1 MQAKVAI
8 VTGAGSG
15 IGRAVSLA
23 LLGAG
28 YKVVLTGRR
37 LEPLEETVRLAQQAS
52 LSALA
57 SDNSPF
63 DAKGAEALNQVTSK
77 ITESALVQS
86 CDVTQEAEVAALF
99 EQAKERFGRI
109 DVLFNNAGRGSF
121 ASLIDELSVAEW
133 REVMDVNINGMF
145 ICAREAFKYMR
156 QQEPQGGRII
166 NNGSISATTPRPM
179 SSAYTTSK
187 HAVTGLTKSIA
198 LDGRRFN
205 IACSQID
212 IGNAG
217 TDMTEKMR
225 SGIMQA
231 NGELMA
237 EPSMDV
243 QHVAQAV
250 LQMANFPLETNVLFT
265 TIMATNMPFVGRG

>member
-52 LSALA
+52 VSALA

>member
-52 LSALA
+52 VSTLA

-63 DAKGAEALNQVTSK
+63 DVKGAEALNQVTSK
-77 ITESALVQS
+77 IAESAIVQS
-86 CDVTQEAEVAALF
+86 CDVTQETEVAALF

>member
-1 MQAKVAI
+1 
-8 VTGAGSG
+8 
-15 IGRAVSLA
+15 
-23 LLGAG
+23 
-28 YKVVLTGRR
+28 
-37 LEPLEETVRLAQQAS
+37 
-52 LSALA
+52 
-57 SDNSPF
+57 
-63 DAKGAEALNQVTSK
+63 
-77 ITESALVQS
+77 
-86 CDVTQEAEVAALF
+86 
-99 EQAKERFGRI
+99 
-109 DVLFNNAGRGSF
+109 
-121 ASLIDELSVAEW
+121 
-133 REVMDVNINGMF
+133 
-145 ICAREAFKYMR
+145 
-156 QQEPQGGRII
+156 
-166 NNGSISATTPRPM
+166 M

-237 EPSMDV
+237 EPAMDV

>member
-15 IGRAVSLA
+15 IGRAVSVA
-23 LLGAG
+23 LLAAG

-37 LEPLEETVRLAQQAS
+37 LLPLEETVRLAQQAS

-63 DAKGAEALNQVTSK
+63 DVKGAEALNQVASK
-77 ITESALVQS
+77 IAESAFVQS
-86 CDVTQEAEVAALF
+86 CDVTQETEVAALF
-99 EQAKERFGRI
+99 EQAKQRFGRI

-145 ICAREAFKYMR
+145 ICAREAFKHMR

>member
-1 MQAKVAI
+1 MKAKVAI

-15 IGRAVSLA
+15 IGRAVSIAFLQ
-23 LLGAG
+23 AG
-28 YKVVLTGRR
+28 YRVVLTGRR
-37 LEPLEETVRLAQQAS
+37 LEALQETLRLAQQIVIPANVG
-52 LSALA
+52 
-57 SDNSPF
+57 DNSPF
-63 DAKGAEALNQVTSK
+63 DVKGDEALQKTAVDIQQASL
-77 ITESALVQS
+77 IQP
-86 CDVTQEAEVAALF
+86 CDVTQEEEVAALF
-99 EQAKERFGRI
+99 TQAKEKFGRI

-121 ASLIDELSVAEW
+121 ASLIDELSVQEW
-133 REVMDVNINGMF
+133 REVIDVNVNGMF
-145 ICAREAFKYMR
+145 ICAREAFKHMR

-179 SSAYTTSK
+179 SNAYTTSK

-217 TDMTEKMR
+217 TEMTEKMR
-225 SGIMQA
+225 SGILQA

-250 LQMANFPLETNVLFT
+250 LQMASFPLETNVLFT

>member
-1 MQAKVAI
+1 MKAKVAI

-15 IGRAVSLA
+15 IGRAVSIAFLQ
-23 LLGAG
+23 AG
-28 YKVVLTGRR
+28 YRVVLTGRR
-37 LEPLEETVRLAQQAS
+37 LEPLQETLRLAQQIAIP
-52 LSALA
+52 ANVG
-57 SDNSPF
+57 DNSPF
-63 DAKGAEALNQVTSK
+63 DVKGDEALQKAAVDIQQAS
-77 ITESALVQS
+77 LVQI
-86 CDVTQEAEVAALF
+86 CDVTQEEEVAELF
-99 EQAKERFGRI
+99 AQAKEKFGRI

-121 ASLIDELSVAEW
+121 ASLIDELSVQEW
-133 REVMDVNINGMF
+133 REVIDVNVNGMF
-145 ICAREAFKYMR
+145 ICAREAFKHMR

-166 NNGSISATTPRPM
+166 NNGSISATTPRTM

-212 IGNAG
+212 IGNAA
-217 TDMTEKMR
+217 TEMTEKIR
-225 SGIMQA
+225 SGFLQA

-250 LQMANFPLETNVLFT
+250 LQMASFPLETNVLFT

>member
-15 IGRAVSLA
+15 IGRAVSVA
-23 LLGAG
+23 LLAAG

-37 LEPLEETVRLAQQAS
+37 LLPLEETVRLAQQAS

>member
-1 MQAKVAI
+1 MTAKVAI

-15 IGRAVSLA
+15 IGRAVSVA
-23 LLGAG
+23 LLQAG

-37 LEPLEETVRLAQQAS
+37 LEPLEETVRLAQQP
-52 LSALA
+52 LE
-57 SDNSPF
+57 N
-63 DAKGAEALNQVTSK
+63 
-77 ITESALVQS
+77 ALVQT
-86 CDVTQEAEVAALF
+86 CDVTQESEVAALF
-99 EQAKERFGRI
+99 AQAAKQFGRI

-121 ASLIDELSVAEW
+121 ASLIDELSVEEW
-133 REVMDVNINGMF
+133 REVIDVNVNGMF
-145 ICAREAFKYMR
+145 ICAREAFRHMR
-156 QQEPQGGRII
+156 TQEPQGGRII

-225 SGIMQA
+225 SGILQA

-250 LQMANFPLETNVLFT
+250 VQMANFPLETNVLFT
-265 TIMATNMPFVGRG
+265 TIMATTMPFVGRG

>member
-99 EQAKERFGRI
+99 EQAKEIQVLRYQALYLRFAYFQEHHFPSKGI
-109 DVLFNNAGRGSF
+109 DLGGLFHTLHFLRVF
-121 ASLIDELSVAEW
+121 L
-133 REVMDVNINGMF
+133 
-145 ICAREAFKYMR
+145 
-156 QQEPQGGRII
+156 
-166 NNGSISATTPRPM
+166 
-179 SSAYTTSK
+179 
-187 HAVTGLTKSIA
+187 
-198 LDGRRFN
+198 
-205 IACSQID
+205 
-212 IGNAG
+212 
-217 TDMTEKMR
+217 
-225 SGIMQA
+225 
-231 NGELMA
+231 
-237 EPSMDV
+237 
-243 QHVAQAV
+243 
-250 LQMANFPLETNVLFT
+250 
-265 TIMATNMPFVGRG
+265 

>member
-77 ITESALVQS
+77 IAESALVQS
-86 CDVTQEAEVAALF
+86 CDVTHEAEVAALF

>member
-52 LSALA
+52 VSTLA

-63 DAKGAEALNQVTSK
+63 DVKGAEALNQVTSK

>member
-179 SSAYTTSK
+179 SSAYTTPK

>member
-52 LSALA
+52 VSTLA

-63 DAKGAEALNQVTSK
+63 DVKGAEALNQVTSK
-77 ITESALVQS
+77 IAESAIVQS
-86 CDVTQEAEVAALF
+86 CDVTQETEVAALF

-145 ICAREAFKYMR
+145 ICAREAFKHMR

-166 NNGSISATTPRPM
+166 NNGSISATTFF
-179 SSAYTTSK
+179 
-187 HAVTGLTKSIA
+187 GIICSIKCKYR
-198 LDGRRFN
+198 LFIN
-205 IACSQID
+205 I
-212 IGNAG
+212 N
-217 TDMTEKMR
+217 
-225 SGIMQA
+225 
-231 NGELMA
+231 N
-237 EPSMDV
+237 
-243 QHVAQAV
+243 
-250 LQMANFPLETNVLFT
+250 N
-265 TIMATNMPFVGRG
+265 TI

>member
-77 ITESALVQS
+77 IAESALVQS

>member
-15 IGRAVSLA
+15 IGRAVCLA

>member
-77 ITESALVQS
+77 IAESAIVQS
-86 CDVTQEAEVAALF
+86 CDVTQETEVAALF

>member
-52 LSALA
+52 VSTLA

-63 DAKGAEALNQVTSK
+63 DVKGAEALNQVTSK
-77 ITESALVQS
+77 IAESAIVQS
-86 CDVTQEAEVAALF
+86 CDVTQETEVAALF

-145 ICAREAFKYMR
+145 ICAREAFKHMR

>member
-52 LSALA
+52 VSTLA

-63 DAKGAEALNQVTSK
+63 DVKGAEALNQVTSK
-77 ITESALVQS
+77 IAELAIVQS
-86 CDVTQEAEVAALF
+86 CDVTQETEVAALF

-145 ICAREAFKYMR
+145 ICAREAFKHMR

>member
-63 DAKGAEALNQVTSK
+63 DVKGAEALNQVASK
-77 ITESALVQS
+77 IAESAFVQS
-86 CDVTQEAEVAALF
+86 CDVTQETEVAALF
-99 EQAKERFGRI
+99 EHAKQRFGRI

-145 ICAREAFKYMR
+145 I
-156 QQEPQGGRII
+156 
-166 NNGSISATTPRPM
+166 
-179 SSAYTTSK
+179 
-187 HAVTGLTKSIA
+187 
-198 LDGRRFN
+198 
-205 IACSQID
+205 
-212 IGNAG
+212 
-217 TDMTEKMR
+217 
-225 SGIMQA
+225 
-231 NGELMA
+231 
-237 EPSMDV
+237 
-243 QHVAQAV
+243 
-250 LQMANFPLETNVLFT
+250 
-265 TIMATNMPFVGRG
+265 